1 MIRVLNFFCVA
12 LAGFACL
19 ALYHVSEQTRVARLE
34 LRNTQQQIVTE
45 NVTMK
50 VLQADWQR
58 VANPSR
64 IQYLAQ
70 QRLGLSSAPMKEYAS
85 LQYLPR
91 LGQALPGN
99 NDSQINNASAV
110 IPVPAPNPDIHLIAV
125 QAGN

>member
-34 LRNTQQQIVTE
+34 LRNAEQQIVNE
-45 NVTMK
+45 KVTMK

-58 VANPSR
+58 VADPAR
-64 IQYLAQ
+64 IQRLAQ
-70 QRLGLSSAPMKEYAS
+70 QRLGLTNDPMHELAS
-85 LQYLPR
+85 LQLLPR
-91 LGQALPGN
+91 RGDVLPGS
-99 NDSQINNASAV
+99 NDSQISNASV
-110 IPVPAPNPDIHLIAV
+110 VTPTPNPDIHLVAV